1 VSGRKN
7 IYLDYLSTT
16 PVDPR
21 VISVMHESLLTDF
34 GNPSSQHALGFS
46 ARAKIENA
54 RTQVANLI
62 HADSKEIIFT
72 SGATESINLALKGA
86 ALFYQ
91 RQGKHII
98 TMSTEHKAVLDTCRY
113 LASLGFEITYLNPE
127 KNGLLDLNKLCEAIR
142 PDTILASIMHV
153 NNETGV
159 IQDIFSIGELLKEK
173 GVWFHVDAAQSVG
186 KINIDLKN
194 FPIDLLSFTA
204 HKIYGPKGIGA
215 LYVRR
220 YPRVQL
226 IPQMHGGE
234 QENKMRSGTLATHQI
249 VGFGEACDIAKNNVT
264 EEAVRIKKLRDQFEK
279 NILQLDGVTINGDI
293 KNRLY
298 NCSNFSIAN
307 IDAQLFLKN
316 LSNIELTPKDEMR
329 GADERAIGVDTLV
342 NEGCERIRNEAD
354 RFSRKFSIAISQGS
368 ACNAV
373 DPEPSP
379 VLIAMG
385 LTRDQANRSF
395 RVSVGRFT
403 TDAEIEM
410 VSQQVVSEI
419 KQPRAK

>member
-1 VSGRKN
+1 MGVGENRGKRTLEN
-7 IYLDYLSTT
+7 FAHTHTHTDMIYLDYLSTT

-21 VISVMHESLLTDF
+21 VIDVMQKCLSQDF
-34 GNPSSQHALGFS
+34 GNPSSQHAFGFS
-46 ARAKIENA
+46 AREKVEHA
-54 RTQVANLI
+54 REQVANLI

-98 TMSTEHKAVLDTCRY
+98 TMTTEHKAVLDTCRY
-113 LASLGFEITYLNPE
+113 LESIGFEVTYLNPE
-127 KNGLLDLNKLCEAIR
+127 KNGLLDCEKLRAVIR
-142 PDTILASIMHV
+142 RDTILASIMQV

-159 IQDIFSIGELLKEK
+159 IQDIFSIGKLLKEK

-186 KINIDLKN
+186 KIAIDLKN
-194 FPIDLLSFTA
+194 FPVDLMSFTA

-220 YPRVQL
+220 NPRVQL
-226 IPQMHGGE
+226 ISQIHGGE
-234 QENKMRSGTLATHQI
+234 QENKIRSGTLATHQI
-249 VGFGEACDIAKNNVT
+249 AGFGAACDIAKNNL
-264 EEAVRIKKLRDQFEK
+264 EKDSARIKKLRDQFEK
-279 NILQLDGVTINGDI
+279 NILQIKGVTINGDL

-298 NCSNFSIAN
+298 NCSNFSIDN
-307 IDAQLFLKN
+307 INTELFLKN
-316 LSNIELTPKDEMR
+316 LLNSELTPKDEMR
-329 GADERAIGVDTLV
+329 KL
-342 NEGCERIRNEAD
+342 
-354 RFSRKFSIAISQGS
+354 SIAISQGS

-373 DPEPSP
+373 DPEPSH

-385 LTRDQANRSF
+385 LTRDQANHSF

-403 TDAEIEM
+403 TSDEIG
-410 VSQQVVSEI
+410 VASQKIIEVVNKHV
-419 KQPRAK
+419 KQTIRN

>member
-1 VSGRKN
+1 MTEKLFTPTSTPTPT

-21 VISVMHESLLTDF
+21 VIDVMQSALKNDF
-34 GNPSSQHALGFS
+34 GNPASQHAFGFS
-46 ARAKIENA
+46 AREKIEKA
-54 RTQVANLI
+54 REQVSSLI
-62 HADSKEIIFT
+62 HADVKEIIFT

-98 TMSTEHKAVLDTCRY
+98 TMATEHKAVLDTCRY
-113 LASLGFEITYLNPE
+113 LESIGFEVTYLNPE
-127 KNGLLDLNKLCEAIR
+127 KNGLLDLEKLRAAIR
-142 PDTILASIMHV
+142 RDTILASIMHV

-159 IQDIFSIGELLKEK
+159 IQDIAAIGKCLKEK

-194 FPIDLLSFTA
+194 LPVDLMSFTA
-204 HKIYGPKGIGA
+204 HKIYGPKGVGA

-220 YPRVQL
+220 NPRVQL

-234 QENKMRSGTLATHQI
+234 QENKIRSGTLATHQI
-249 VGFGEACDIAKNNVT
+249 VGLGEACVIAKNNL
-264 EEAVRIKKLRDQFEK
+264 EKDAAHIKKLRDQFEK
-279 NILQLDGVTINGDI
+279 AILQIKGVTINGDV

-298 NCSNFSIAN
+298 NCSNFSIEN
-307 IDAQLFLKN
+307 IDAKLFLKN
-316 LSNIELTPKDEMR
+316 LLNIELTPKDEMR
-329 GADERAIGVDTLV
+329 
-342 NEGCERIRNEAD
+342 
-354 RFSRKFSIAISQGS
+354 RFGIALSQGS

-373 DPEPSP
+373 DPEPSH

-403 TDAEIEM
+403 TADEIETACRRIQKAVLM
-410 VSQQVVSEI
+410 
-419 KQPRAK
+419 